1 MDIGKSFS
9 FVTADKDWVKK
20 VAIGGVV
27 SIVPIVNLMA
37 IGYGIRVL
45 RNVAEDRANPLPE
58 WDDWGGDFMKGL
70 LVALASLVYALP
82 AMLVSGIVAAIAAMA
97 ENSSGDAQGVVALFT
112 VALNCIVG
120 LWSLAVGLWV
130 PGAMVNFAD
139 KATFGSMFEFKR
151 IWELIT
157 ENLGNYFTAIVVMV
171 LAGIAGSLGFIACI
185 IGVIFTKFYASM
197 VGMHAL
203 GQFAHEAGAIAGST
217 ALSAEPSLPA
227 LDEPLFDEPAE
238 PKPEL

>member
-9 FVTADKDWVKK
+9 FVTGDKDWVKK

-27 SIVPIVNLMA
+27 TIVPIVNLMA
-37 IGYGIRVL
+37 SGYGIRVL
-45 RNVAEDRANPLPE
+45 RNVAEERANPLPE

-70 LVALASLVYALP
+70 LVALASLVYSIPAL
-82 AMLVSGIVAAIAAMA
+82 LVSGIVAAIAAIA

-112 VALNCIVG
+112 VGLNCLVG
-120 LWSLAVGLWV
+120 LWGLAVGLWV
-130 PGAMVNFAD
+130 PSAMVNFAD
-139 KATFGSMFEFKR
+139 KGTFGSMFEFTR
-151 IWELIT
+151 IWGLIT

-171 LAGIAGSLGFIACI
+171 LASIAGSLGLVACI
-185 IGVIFTKFYASM
+185 IGVIFTQFYATM

-203 GQFAHEAGAIAGST
+203 GQFANEAGAIAGS
-217 ALSAEPSLPA
+217 AVVNAEPSLPS

-238 PKPEL
+238 PRPEL